1 MTPYRTAPA
10 SIFGKVHLE
19 CSIERLDNGY
29 VVRLQAP
36 PEPIQGPPGAP
47 EPADLDAKLDSLIEG
62 IPALGRAI
70 VGGGEGDEWKNADAM
85 FKAKQA
91 LKAMFPDLGRAI
103 GVGFASARPYRQEEL
118 VFESK
123 ESLLVWLSKNL

>member
-10 SIFGKVHLE
+10 PIFGKMHLE
-19 CSIERLDNGY
+19 ISIERLDNGY
-29 VVRLQAP
+29 VVHLQAP
-36 PEPIQGPPGAP
+36 PEPLPTPPAESP
-47 EPADLDAKLDSLIEG
+47 DDLDAKLDSLMEG

-70 VGGGEGDEWKNADAM
+70 AGGGEGEEWKNREGLA
-85 FKAKQA
+85 KAKEA

-103 GVGFASARPYRQEEL
+103 GVGFPSARPYRQEEL

-123 ESLLVWLSKNL
+123 ESLLAWLARNL